1 VRGRARLGVASGAGA
16 GDVTVDGS
24 RRTRWREW
32 CAPGDSNHPTN
43 GLRIRCST
51 VELGAQRQHKTRS
64 IEPPASADVV
74 VDAPVDSVTLY
85 SPWAPASVGGRAAPT
100 VETSSAVGSS
110 PAEIPVN
117 SVCLRWRRSFPKEG
131 PGIPGEPEEACVI
144 VTDESDPGD
153 GEQRARTLD
162 ALVSERRKKRDV
174 LADQGIDP
182 YPARFDRT
190 ALAADLHERHGEL
203 PADVRSG
210 ETVRMAGRLTAI
222 RAHGRLSFATLQD
235 VSGSVQ
241 LLMQES
247 VLSDPAKAVLA
258 SCDLGDWVGAEGE
271 AITSRRGELSVDVQ
285 ELWLLSKALRPPPDK
300 WHGLAATDTRY
311 RQREVDLLANPDSRR
326 VFDIRFRTIAAL
338 RAQLVSEHFIEVDT
352 PILQPQA
359 GGALARPFLTH
370 SNALDIDLSLR
381 IAPELYL
388 KRLVVGG
395 YERVFEL
402 ARNFRNEGIDT
413 RHSPEFTLL
422 EAYRAFGDATDG
434 MDLTERLIVEAA
446 RSATGR
452 LTFAIGDRA
461 IDLSS
466 PWPRRQLLDW
476 LEELVGRRLHPTDP
490 VEEVRAVCERHG
502 VDYLPEWGS
511 GKLIFELY
519 DTILLPTVV
528 NPVFICG
535 FPVEVSPLA
544 RRTEGDPT
552 LADRFELAIDAK
564 EFANGYS
571 ELNIPEEQQER
582 FRSQAEA
589 VAQGDLE
596 AQPADLAFVRA
607 LEYGLPPTSGIG
619 IGVDRLVMLLA
630 EVEAI
635 RDVILFP
642 MMRPEAGG

>member
-1 VRGRARLGVASGAGA
+1 
-16 GDVTVDGS
+16 
-24 RRTRWREW
+24 
-32 CAPGDSNHPTN
+32 
-43 GLRIRCST
+43 
-51 VELGAQRQHKTRS
+51 VE
-64 IEPPASADVV
+64 
-74 VDAPVDSVTLY
+74 
-85 SPWAPASVGGRAAPT
+85 
-100 VETSSAVGSS
+100 
-110 PAEIPVN
+110 
-117 SVCLRWRRSFPKEG
+117 
-131 PGIPGEPEEACVI
+131 I
-144 VTDESDPGD
+144 VKDPG
-153 GEQRARTLD
+153 GEESETRTLD
-162 ALVSERRKKRDV
+162 ALGAERRKKREI

-190 ALAADLHERHGEL
+190 ATASGLRARHGDL
-203 PADVRSG
+203 GADVRTG
-210 ETVRMAGRLTAI
+210 ETVRMAGRLTSI
-222 RAHGRLSFATLQD
+222 RGHGRLSFATLQD
-235 VSGSVQ
+235 VTGSVQ

-247 VLSDPAKAVLA
+247 MLSNEAKLVLA
-258 SCDLGDWVGAEGE
+258 NFDLGDWIGAEGE
-271 AITSRRGELSVDVQ
+271 AITSRRGELSVDVTD
-285 ELWLLSKALRPPPDK
+285 LWLLSKALRPLPDK
-300 WHGLAATDTRY
+300 WHGLTSTDTRY

-326 VFDIRFRTIAAL
+326 VFDTRFKAIAAL
-338 RAQLVSEHFIEVDT
+338 RSQLLAEDFVEVDT

-359 GGALARPFLTH
+359 GGALARPFMTH
-370 SNALDIDLSLR
+370 ANALDIDLSLR

-395 YERVFEL
+395 YERVFEI

-413 RHSPEFTLL
+413 RHSPEFTAL
-422 EAYRAFGDATDG
+422 EAYRAFGDVTDG

-452 LTFAIGDRA
+452 LAFEVGDRSV
-461 IDLSS
+461 DLTP

-476 LEELVGRRLHPTDP
+476 LEEAVGHRLHPSDP
-490 VEEVRAVCERHG
+490 LDQVQAVCKEHD
-502 VDYLPEWGS
+502 VDFLPEWGS

-528 NPVFICG
+528 SPVFVCG

-544 RRTEGDPT
+544 RRTADDPT

-582 FRSQAEA
+582 FRGEADA
-589 VAQGDLE
+589 VARGDLE
-596 AQPADLAFVRA
+596 AHPADLAFVRA

-642 MMRPEAGG
+642 MMRPEAAG